1 MPFRMQLNSSFSAQ
15 NCVMNHVRSSRGNFI
30 VRRMIVPLTHDL
42 FGRGVMQCGEGLVG
56 ELANQVFIAVDFNWV
71 E

>member
-1 MPFRMQLNSSFSAQ
+1 
-15 NCVMNHVRSSRGNFI
+15 MNHVRSSRGNFI